1 MRRSPLHGLA
11 LWIFVGSAFAVQP
24 HAQQPSPAAAT
35 IAYPNNSEGLRK
47 LLNNMPLAA
56 RREDESELQ
65 SIIRGTEIPNYQSWF
80 TTNFGQEKGES
91 WAEPY
96 GRWLAKDEREFQ
108 ELIVKLA
115 HLDGE
120 FAVEKLDAAK
130 RYDLLNGPLDE
141 YRASWKRQET
151 PKGEELVSAADFF
164 FVEGKFRW
172 YTGFWSVPFQKRQT
186 GSVVMAKLV
195 KKVAPEYP
203 AEAQEKK
210 IQGAVKLQV
219 VVQKDGSVVVQ
230 RAVEGNPIFYAAAIE
245 AVRQWRYE
253 STFLNGQPIDMD
265 MVIIVT
271 FLLDH

>member
-164 FVEGKFRW
+164 FGTCLAHRD
-172 YTGFWSVPFQKRQT
+172 S
-186 GSVVMAKLV
+186 
-195 KKVAPEYP
+195 
-203 AEAQEKK
+203 
-210 IQGAVKLQV
+210 
-219 VVQKDGSVVVQ
+219 
-230 RAVEGNPIFYAAAIE
+230 
-245 AVRQWRYE
+245 
-253 STFLNGQPIDMD
+253 
-265 MVIIVT
+265 
-271 FLLDH
+271 